1 MLKFLATVLFYFVS
15 VTFTLADQDDWHVVK
30 STQQV
35 TVKVS
40 NRPWQ
45 AVKVG
50 DVVANKA
57 WIQTGPRGRAQLVRG
72 TESIIIQPN
81 SMAGIFTRG
90 DIERKT
96 KVIQQT
102 GVLDLEIEKRNQPHT
117 TVVTPY
123 LAAVVKGTNFSVSV
137 ANGSAKVAVN
147 RGLVE
152 VTSYQTGQRANVGP
166 GQRAS
171 VDTSKGMTVSG
182 VRSAPP
188 ITSVAPST
196 APVNAVGAVA
206 PVGPAAV
213 GSNSPGRAPSAP
225 SIGASSAK
233 GGSRSPDSDQ
243 SHTSSTDGDQKGRG
257 GIRGS
262 SGGQSRHDSGG
273 TRDGSPNDGDD
284 GAGNGNGNGH
294 ANGLGRGPGD
304 GNAGVGNGN
313 SGNSEG
319 TGTGKADN
327 GIGNGNGNGVG
338 NGEGFGNGGNS
349 GNGNNG
355 NGKGNGGGNGTGNE
369 GNGRGATSGNGNGN
383 GNGKKD

>member
-1 MLKFLATVLFYFVS
+1 MMLRILAIVFVYFAIT
-15 VTFTLADQDDWHVVK
+15 TFTLADEGDWQVVK
-30 STQQV
+30 ATEQV
-35 TVKVS
+35 TVKVTD
-40 NRPWQ
+40 RPWH

-50 DVVANKA
+50 DVVANKS

-96 KVIQQT
+96 KVIQQI

-171 VDTSKGMTVSG
+171 VDTSNGMTVSG
-182 VRSAPP
+182 VRSAPS
-188 ITSVAPST
+188 ITSVSPST

-206 PVGPAAV
+206 PVGPAV
-213 GSNSPGRAPSAP
+213 GSSSPGRAPSAP

-233 GGSRSPDSDQ
+233 GGSRNPDSDQ
-243 SHTSSTDGDQKGRG
+243 SNTSRTDGDQKGRG

-262 SGGQSRHDSGG
+262 SGGQSRKDSGG
-273 TRDGSPNDGDD
+273 IGDGGSKGGED
-284 GAGNGNGNGH
+284 GAGNGNGNG
-294 ANGLGRGPGD
+294 NGKTDGLGRGPGE

-313 SGNSEG
+313 TDG
-319 TGTGKADN
+319 TRTGKAD
-327 GIGNGNGNGVG
+327 NGNGVG

-349 GNGNNG
+349 GNGNKG

-369 GNGRGATSGNGNGN
+369 GNGRGATSGTGN